1 MYNHKIKISI
11 RLSQLSKNNK
21 TRKITRKY
29 FDIKFDIKKLEKKV
43 GIKISKNQNFI
54 EFSPMQFQY
63 LKEISKI
70 INANNGGLLIKDY
83 GYTNGLMKNT
93 VQSVFRHNKTKILN
107 HVGDSD
113 ITHLV
118 NFKLIAKLA
127 NKLKL
132 NFSFLFIFYS
142 QNILFVSINNYQEK

>member
-1 MYNHKIKISI
+1 
-11 RLSQLSKNNK
+11 
-21 TRKITRKY
+21 
-29 FDIKFDIKKLEKKV
+29 
-43 GIKISKNQNFI
+43 
-54 EFSPMQFQY
+54 MQFQY

-70 INANNGGLLIKDY
+70 INANNGGLLIIDY

-118 NFKLIAKLA
+118 NFKLIAK
-127 NKLKL
+127 
-132 NFSFLFIFYS
+132 SIGMCIF
-142 QNILFVSINNYQEK
+142 